1 MGRRTTITLE
11 DDVAARID
19 AETRRTGKAVK
30 TVVNEA
36 LRAGLEQRTRE
47 PRTPFR
53 VRPQPMGLRP
63 DVDLDD
69 VEGLLDRLEGS
80 DHR

>member
-1 MGRRTTITLE
+1 MGRRTTLTLE
-11 DDVAARID
+11 DDVAARIA
-19 AETRRTGKAVK
+19 AEARLTGRSVKA
-30 TVVNEA
+30 VVNEA
-36 LRAGLEQRTRE
+36 LRAGLEQRAQR

-53 VRPQPMGLRP
+53 VRPRPMGLRP

-80 DHR
+80 DRR

>member
-1 MGRRTTITLE
+1 MGRRTTLTLE
-11 DDVAARID
+11 DDVTARID
-19 AETRRTGKAVK
+19 AEARRSGKPVK

-36 LRAGLEQRTRE
+36 LRAGLEQRAQR
-47 PRTPFR
+47 PRIPFR
-53 VRPQPMGLRP
+53 VRARPMGLRP
-63 DVDLDD
+63 DVELDD